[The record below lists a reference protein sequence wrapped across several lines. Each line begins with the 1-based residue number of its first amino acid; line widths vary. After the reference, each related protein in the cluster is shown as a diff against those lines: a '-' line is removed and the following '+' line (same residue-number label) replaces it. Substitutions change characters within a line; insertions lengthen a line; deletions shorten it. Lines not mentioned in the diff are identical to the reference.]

1 MKLKEKT
8 LTNQLKF
15 HGRIVS
21 VYHDDVELP
30 DGRHSLRE
38 VVTHPGGVCIA
49 AVDEQGHLLVVE
61 QFRYA
66 FKQEI
71 LEFPAG
77 KLEPDEDPL
86 QAALRELEEE
96 TGYVAKQ
103 LIPLGQVYPS
113 VGYLSEVIHLYFA
126 SETVFVKQKLDPHE
140 FLNVHHYP
148 FSTLLEMSRSGQI
161 NDAKTIALIHRIE
174 PYLSKAL

>member
-8 LTNQLKF
+8 LSNQLKF

-21 VYHDDVELP
+21 VYHDDIELP

-38 VVTHPGGVCIA
+38 VVTHPGGVCVA
-49 AVDEQGHLLVVE
+49 AMDEQGYLLVVE

-77 KLEPDEDPL
+77 KLEPNEDPL

-96 TGYVAKQ
+96 TGYVAQK
-103 LIPLGQVYPS
+103 LIPLGQLYPS
-113 VGYLSEVIHLYFA
+113 VGYLTEVIHLYFA
-126 SETVFVKQKLDPHE
+126 PVSRFVKQKLDPQE

-148 FSTLLEMSRSGQI
+148 FSTLLDMSRSGQL

-174 PYLSKAL
+174 PLINSTL